1 MVPPRKKRDNMNK
14 SRNFRPVGSDELE
27 GDAREA
33 YAEWLKDMNF
43 AVEIVSVL
51 NSSERVSIEDDEMEL
66 IDFA

>member
-1 MVPPRKKRDNMNK
+1 MVPTRKKRDNMNK

-27 GDAREA
+27 GDVREA

-51 NSSERVSIEDDEMEL
+51 NSSESVSIEDDEMEL

>member
-1 MVPPRKKRDNMNK
+1 MNK

-27 GDAREA
+27 GDVREA

-51 NSSERVSIEDDEMEL
+51 NSSESVSIEDDEMEL
-66 IDFA
+66 IDFAW

>member
-1 MVPPRKKRDNMNK
+1 MNK

-27 GDAREA
+27 GDVSEA

-51 NSSERVSIEDDEMEL
+51 NSSESVSIEDDEMEL